1 MKNLLI
7 LATIGILTTSC
18 GVVEKLDKN
27 CGSDIHEACNFFFGM
42 KNDDQDQV
50 LKDLA
55 NKNADQDDKMTE
67 IENRI
72 KDLELEVEN
81 NFMTV
86 NNSYTSLQALM
97 ESNDESLQ
105 DEIDALQLQV
115 NNQYNSLTLSMVNLT
130 NQLTSTQSQ
139 VNTLQGN
146 INSLSSS
153 YTTLNA
159 TVNTLNSQLANAVT
173 MIIDV
178 CGDTPNQ
185 FDEVVLKTRNGDYL
199 AYFEQGNKRFLA
211 KLGAGSYVST
221 DGTNC
226 HFTITNSGNIV
237 Y

>member
-7 LATIGILTTSC
+7 LATIGLLTTSC
-18 GVVEKLDKN
+18 GVVEGLDKN
-27 CGSDIHEACNFFFGM
+27 CGSDIEEFCNFTFGM
-42 KNDDQDQV
+42 KNDKQDQD
-50 LKDLA
+50 LKDLID
-55 NKNADQDDKMTE
+55 KNADQDAKMVK

-72 KDLELEVEN
+72 KNLELEVEN

-86 NNSYTSLQALM
+86 TNSYTSLQALM
-97 ESNDESLQ
+97 ETNDKSLQ

-115 NNQYNSLTLSMVNLT
+115 NNQYSSLTLSMVNLT

-146 INSLSSS
+146 VNSLSSS

-178 CGDTPNQ
+178 CGDAPNQ
-185 FDEVVLKTRNGDYL
+185 YDEVILKTRNGDYL

-211 KLGAGSYVST
+211 KLGVGSYTTT
-221 DGTNC
+221 DNTNC
-226 HFTITNSGNIV
+226 NFTITSSGNLV